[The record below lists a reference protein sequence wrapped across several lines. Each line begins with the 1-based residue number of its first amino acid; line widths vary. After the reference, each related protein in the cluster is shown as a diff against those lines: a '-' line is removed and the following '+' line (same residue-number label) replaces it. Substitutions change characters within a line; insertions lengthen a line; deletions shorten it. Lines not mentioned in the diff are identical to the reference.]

1 MEEYKVFIDEIRKS
15 TGIEAMIPED
25 EGLVSVKVDDKYNM
39 NLQYLKDTG
48 KILCFIEVAQL
59 PADTPKTVYRDL
71 LVGGLFG
78 KDTGGGFFAIEPETE
93 TVVYNYYFDFEKA
106 RNDVEEFVH
115 TLEKILQLCDIWSSR
130 MIDMQ
135 SGGEQ
140 EEMKHSEAGR
150 QEPEYRHFGPG
161 ANWA

>member
-71 LVGGLFG
+71 LAGGLFG

-115 TLEKILQLCDIWSSR
+115 TLEKILQHQQC
-130 MIDMQ
+130 Q
-135 SGGEQ
+135 S
-140 EEMKHSEAGR
+140 
-150 QEPEYRHFGPG
+150 YL
-161 ANWA
+161 NWRKKRPNFNTNSTKKSKNL